1 MKVSNLRFQMKYA
14 ILLALVGCALAMR
27 QQAVA
32 VQGRL
37 MCGNRP
43 AAGVKVKL
51 WDEDDGPDPDDALDE
66 MYTDGNGNFQ
76 LQGST
81 RELTNID
88 PVLKIYHD
96 CDDGIK
102 PGQRKLKFYIP
113 DQYIFPGGRPRKAF
127 NLGAL
132 NLETI
137 FKCEE
142 RDLL

>member
-1 MKVSNLRFQMKYA
+1 MRNVLSIVDRKHFLFCI
-14 ILLALVGCALAMR
+14 IL
-27 QQAVA
+27 
-32 VQGRL
+32 
-37 MCGNRP
+37 
-43 AAGVKVKL
+43 
-51 WDEDDGPDPDDALDE
+51 
-66 MYTDGNGNFQ
+66 THIII
-76 LQGST
+76 QGSE

-88 PVLKIYHD
+88 PVLKVYHD

-113 DQYIFPGGRPRKAF
+113 DHYISSGGRPRKVF
-127 NLGAL
+127 NLGTI

>member
-1 MKVSNLRFQMKYA
+1 MFWLF
-14 ILLALVGCALAMR
+14 IFALIGSCFSMR
-27 QQAVA
+27 QQSVA
-32 VQGRL
+32 VRGQL
-37 MCGNRP
+37 LCGERP
-43 AAGVKVKL
+43 AVGVKVKL

-66 MYTDGNGNFQ
+66 MYTDGNGNFR

-88 PVLKIYHD
+88 PVLKVYHD

-113 DQYIFPGGRPRKAF
+113 DHYISSGGRPRKIF
-127 NLGAL
+127 NLGTL